1 MEDQQY
7 TDGDRLSSS
16 NRARQDRRDEQEY
29 LERHNPRPFTVME
42 IALLVFVAVL
52 AFDAV
57 RSGISRPSASVPPAA
72 AAAVSAVEQD
82 HPDDWQSYGYDID
95 LRR

>member
-1 MEDQQY
+1 MDDQDY
-7 TDGDRLSSS
+7 NDDDRLSSS
-16 NRARQDRRDEQEY
+16 NRARQDRRDEQDY

-42 IALLVFVAVL
+42 LALLVFVAVL

-57 RSGISRPSASVPPAA
+57 RSGISRPSASVPSAA
-72 AAAVSAVEQD
+72 ASAVSAVEPD
-82 HPDDWQSYGYDID
+82 HADDWERYGYDVD